1 MNKKGLAVAV
11 ALLVGVGLM
20 PSLRG
25 VGSQARAEDMNK
37 RYSVEFGTSATW
49 KDRTRITGYLHNNSG
64 HAVHHMRLVIQ
75 GLDAKGHVI
84 SELYSAVDDTIP
96 TDGRAYFE
104 AQVPSSP
111 SYRVNVD
118 PLESFRA
125 S

>member
-20 PSLRG
+20 PSLPG
-25 VGSQARAEDMNK
+25 VGSQAGAEDMNK
-37 RYSVEFGTSATW
+37 RYSVDFGTSATW

-118 PLESFRA
+118 RLESFPA